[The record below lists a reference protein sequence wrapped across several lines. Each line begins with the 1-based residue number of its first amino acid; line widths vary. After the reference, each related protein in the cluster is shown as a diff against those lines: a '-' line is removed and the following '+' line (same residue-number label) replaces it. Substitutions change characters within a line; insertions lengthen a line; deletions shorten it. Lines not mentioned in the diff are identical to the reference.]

1 MSDMT
6 MRPATTQNPAIAKRD
21 AQLAAL
27 ARKHLRIETLETR
40 NSDALDFH
48 EIDVEGLKRLLIA
61 AFAAGYE
68 HAIETT

>member
-1 MSDMT
+1 MIIDNAV
-6 MRPATTQNPAIAKRD
+6 RQRD

-27 ARKHLRIETLETR
+27 ARKHLRIETIETR

-61 AFAAGYE
+61 AYTAGYE
-68 HAIETT
+68 DAVETR